1 MEIQF
6 NTDKNIEGK
15 ERLENYVKGLITSSL
30 KRFEDR
36 VTRIEVFLSDENS
49 HKESKLDKKCVLE
62 ARPNGLKPIAVT
74 CQEDTIEKAING
86 LIDKMKASLTKVVD
100 RLQSH

>member
-15 ERLENYVKGLITSSL
+15 ERLEEYVKELIVGSL
-30 KRFEDR
+30 KRFEDK

-49 HKESKLDKKCVLE
+49 HKESQDDKKCTLE
-62 ARPNGLKPIAVT
+62 ARPNGLKPIAVN
-74 CQEDTIEKAING
+74 CQEATIEKAING
-86 LIDKMKASLTKVVD
+86 AIDKMKASLTTVFG
-100 RLQSH
+100 RLQNH

>member
-15 ERLENYVKGLITSSL
+15 ERLENYVKELIGSSL

-49 HKESKLDKKCVLE
+49 HKESQDDKKCVLE

-74 CQEDTIEKAING
+74 CQEATIEKAITG
-86 LIDKMKASLTKVVD
+86 AIDKMKASLTTVIG
-100 RLQSH
+100 RLQNH

>member
-1 MEIQF
+1 MEIIF

-15 ERLENYVKGLITSSL
+15 ERLEKYVKELIGGSL
-30 KRFEDR
+30 KRFDDR

-49 HKESKLDKKCVLE
+49 HKESQDDKKCVLE

-74 CQEDTIEKAING
+74 CQDATIEKAING
-86 LIDKMKASLTKVVD
+86 AIDKMKASLTKVIG
-100 RLQSH
+100 RLQNH